1 MGMSSSRSKTSGE
14 ADFTKRISV
23 QVIKHPLAVSKLLTF
38 WEAEVVPAGSIK
50 GGLIWPF
57 PPPYTIYIYVDR
69 ATTVRVYLQPWE
81 GKGFLFMEERAF
93 AAADTLVWTINHQA
107 HAIAIAVVDEAKVS
121 IWVRCWAQF
130 EKPSS

>member
-1 MGMSSSRSKTSGE
+1 LPRSKTSGE
-14 ADFTKRISV
+14 PDFTKRIAV
-23 QVIKHPLAVSKLLTF
+23 ELIRHPLAVSRLLTF
-38 WEAEVVPAGSIK
+38 WEDEVVPAGSIK

-69 ATTVRVYLQPWE
+69 ATTVRVFLQPWE